1 MNTDSHSHKP
11 AGPEAAPPPRPQAP
25 TRRGPPPG
33 SDLWRAPWAQ
43 MKYWSFH
50 PCIFPAMLGAVSPG
64 AKAGDLVHVY
74 DKEGNPF
81 GAGLYHPRARVPLR
95 VLYHGPETIGD
106 DYFLQLLDRALE
118 LRLDTLGLLSV
129 TDSFRVIHS
138 DGDGLSGL
146 VVDKFS
152 DVLSIECHSLGMA
165 QRLPGWIP
173 RLHER
178 LGTRRVIFDVD
189 PKVARLEGISPKAIP
204 SDAVRSV
211 RIREHGVR
219 YEVDF
224 ESGHKTGFFCDQR
237 ENRRLLARFT
247 KDRRV
252 LDLCCYTGGFALAA
266 KVLGGAAEVTGV
278 DLDEKAIEQAKCN
291 MNLNQARA
299 TWVQCDAF
307 SYARQIQQ
315 NGQTWDVVVLDP
327 PKLILS
333 RDDEEDGLRK
343 YEDLNRLALRLVK
356 PAGLFVTCSCS
367 GLLSA
372 EEFERLVCR
381 AAHKEKKRVQFFDR
395 TGACGDHPV
404 LSNCPESRYLKVL
417 WTRVI

>member
-1 MNTDSHSHKP
+1 M
-11 AGPEAAPPPRPQAP
+11 
-25 TRRGPPPG
+25 
-33 SDLWRAPWAQ
+33 
-43 MKYWSFH
+43 
-50 PCIFPAMLGAVSPG
+50 
-64 AKAGDLVHVY
+64 
-74 DKEGNPF
+74 
-81 GAGLYHPRARVPLR
+81 
-95 VLYHGPETIGD
+95 
-106 DYFLQLLDRALE
+106 
-118 LRLDTLGLLSV
+118 
-129 TDSFRVIHS
+129 
-138 DGDGLSGL
+138 
-146 VVDKFS
+146 
-152 DVLSIECHSLGMA
+152 
-165 QRLPGWIP
+165 
-173 RLHER
+173 
-178 LGTRRVIFDVD
+178 
-189 PKVARLEGISPKAIP
+189 
-204 SDAVRSV
+204 
-211 RIREHGVR
+211 
-219 YEVDF
+219 
-224 ESGHKTGFFCDQR
+224 
-237 ENRRLLARFT
+237 
-247 KDRRV
+247 
-252 LDLCCYTGGFALAA
+252 
-266 KVLGGAAEVTGV
+266 